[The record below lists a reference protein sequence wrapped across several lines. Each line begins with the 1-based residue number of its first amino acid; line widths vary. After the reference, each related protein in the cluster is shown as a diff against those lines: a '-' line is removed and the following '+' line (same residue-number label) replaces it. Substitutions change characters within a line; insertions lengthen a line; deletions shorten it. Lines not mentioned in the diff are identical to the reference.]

1 MTEKFTEPIRLTQ
14 FSPGAGWACKLSPAD
29 LAQVL
34 SKLKVD
40 LPENTIG
47 FESSEDCAVVP
58 IDDDNYLL
66 QSVDFFTPIVDD
78 PYTFGQIAAANSLSD
93 IYAMG
98 GKPLHALNIAEFPV
112 DDLPLDIL
120 TKIMQGGLEITKK
133 AGIPILGGHTIKDP
147 VPKYGLVVTG
157 SVEKK
162 HLTLNSTAKA
172 GDVLILTK
180 PLGSGIIATA
190 IKKDEAPK
198 SIIEEAVNVM
208 IKLNR
213 GSAKAMN
220 AVGVNACTDI
230 TGYGLLGHLLEMC
243 NGSKVSATIEFNE
256 IPLIQGVY
264 ELAQKGFIPGGTK
277 RNLDYVSPKVNFSKN
292 MSQEQKYL
300 LADAQTSGGLLISVL
315 QEKADELVEI
325 LNINNCL
332 TSSII
337 GKVYNP
343 AESTIYIN

>member
-1 MTEKFTEPIRLTQ
+1 M
-14 FSPGAGWACKLSPAD
+14 
-29 LAQVL
+29 
-34 SKLKVD
+34 
-40 LPENTIG
+40 
-47 FESSEDCAVVP
+47 
-58 IDDDNYLL
+58 
-66 QSVDFFTPIVDD
+66 DFFTPIVDD

-190 IKKDEAPK
+190 LKKDEAPK

-243 NGSKVSATIEFNE
+243 KGSNVSVTLEFNE

>member
-1 MTEKFTEPIRLTQ
+1 ML
-14 FSPGAGWACKLSPAD
+14 GN
-29 LAQVL
+29 
-34 SKLKVD
+34 LKVD

-47 FESSEDCAVVP
+47 FESSEDYAVSP
-58 IDDDNYLL
+58 LDENHFLI

-98 GKPLHALNIAEFPV
+98 GMPLHALNIAEFPS
-112 DDLPLDIL
+112 DDLPLEIL
-120 TKIMQGGLEITKK
+120 TEIMQGGLEITKE
-133 AGIPILGGHTIKDP
+133 AGIPILGGHTIKDT

-157 SVEKK
+157 RVEKEN
-162 HLTLNSTAKA
+162 LTLNSTAKA

-190 IKKDEAPK
+190 IKKDKAPK
-198 SIIEEAVNVM
+198 SIMEEAVNVM
-208 IKLNR
+208 TKLNH
-213 GSAKAMN
+213 GAAIAMN

-243 NGSKVSATIEFNE
+243 KGSNVSVTLEFNE

-277 RNLDYVSPKVNFSKN
+277 HNLDYVSSQVNFSKN
-292 MSQEQKYL
+292 ISQEQQYI
-300 LADAQTSGGLLISVL
+300 LADAQTSGGLLISVAK
-315 QEKADELVEI
+315 EKAEDLQKKLTE
-325 LNINNCL
+325 NNTL
-332 TSSII
+332 SSAVV
-337 GKVYNP
+337 GHVYNP
-343 AESTIYIN
+343 AESTIYVN

>member
-1 MTEKFTEPIRLTQ
+1 ML
-14 FSPGAGWACKLSPAD
+14 GN
-29 LAQVL
+29 
-34 SKLKVD
+34 LKVD

-47 FESSEDCAVVP
+47 FESSEDCAVSP
-58 IDDDNYLL
+58 LDEDHFLI

-98 GKPLHALNIAEFPV
+98 GMPLHALNIAEFPS
-112 DDLPLDIL
+112 DDLPLEIL
-120 TKIMQGGLEITKK
+120 TEIMQGGLEITKQ
-133 AGIPILGGHTIKDP
+133 AEIPILGGHTIKDP

-157 SVEKK
+157 RVEKEN
-162 HLTLNSTAKA
+162 LTLNSTAKA

-190 IKKDEAPK
+190 IKKDKAPK
-198 SIIEEAVNVM
+198 SIMEEAVNVM
-208 IKLNR
+208 TNLNS
-213 GSAKAMN
+213 GGAIAMN

-243 NGSKVSATIEFNE
+243 KGSNVSVTLEFNE

-277 RNLDYVSPKVNFSKN
+277 RNLDYVSSQVNFSKN
-292 MSQEQKYL
+292 ISQEQQYI
-300 LADAQTSGGLLISVL
+300 LADAQTSGGLLISVAK
-315 QEKADELVEI
+315 EKAEDLQKTLTE
-325 LNINNCL
+325 NNTL
-332 TSSII
+332 SSAVV
-337 GKVYNP
+337 GHVYNP
-343 AESTIYIN
+343 AESTIYVN

>member
-1 MTEKFTEPIRLTQ
+1 M
-14 FSPGAGWACKLSPAD
+14 
-29 LAQVL
+29 
-34 SKLKVD
+34 
-40 LPENTIG
+40 
-47 FESSEDCAVVP
+47 
-58 IDDDNYLL
+58 
-66 QSVDFFTPIVDD
+66 DFFTPIVDD

-190 IKKDEAPK
+190 LKKDEAPK